1 MKKTVEKKK
10 KSDSDA
16 PSDETIVE
24 KTIHL

>member
-10 KSDSDA
+10 KSDSG
-16 PSDETIVE
+16 EEEVVE